1 MSQKPSLFVPYSS
14 RKQPTHETPS
24 QSQDE
29 GDATLLDRSTI
40 LSTSNLDGGPSH
52 SNRDLPVL
60 LAGRFK
66 HCQHPGFAPSSTP
79 LCDLFGSVLN
89 QLGMDD
95 NSFGTSI
102 SPLTGLE
109 LG

>member
-1 MSQKPSLFVPYSS
+1 
-14 RKQPTHETPS
+14 
-24 QSQDE
+24 
-29 GDATLLDRSTI
+29 
-40 LSTSNLDGGPSH
+40 
-52 SNRDLPVL
+52 
-60 LAGRFK
+60 
-66 HCQHPGFAPSSTP
+66 
-79 LCDLFGSVLN
+79 VLN